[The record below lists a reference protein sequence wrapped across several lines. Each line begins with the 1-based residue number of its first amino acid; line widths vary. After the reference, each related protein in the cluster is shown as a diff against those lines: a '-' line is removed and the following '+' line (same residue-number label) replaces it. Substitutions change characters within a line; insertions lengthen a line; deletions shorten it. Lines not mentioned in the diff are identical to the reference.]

1 MMFVNKTTWT
11 LFFLYLSSSNG
22 FVHTIFTSKGP
33 SKLYSDNNLNGEALV
48 ALGDAR
54 ASLLNSAFEALD
66 ENDQYD
72 AVLTG
77 LCSKIIDGKISTN
90 PEKVAKEATLTQT
103 QLAMERMKDP
113 LRLVN
118 EMNQRRVKASTRSL
132 MALIDVS

>member
-1 MMFVNKTTWT
+1 MFVNKTTWT
-11 LFFLYLSSSNG
+11 LFFLSLSSSNG

-33 SKLYSDNNLNGEALV
+33 SKLYSNNDLNGEALV

-77 LCSKIIDGKISTN
+77 LCSKIIDGKISTD
-90 PEKVAKEATLTQT
+90 PEQVAKEATLTQT

-113 LRLVN
+113 LRLVH
-118 EMNQRRVKASTRSL
+118 EMNQRRIKASTRSL

>member
-1 MMFVNKTTWT
+1 MFVNKTTWT

>member
-1 MMFVNKTTWT
+1 VMFVNKTTWT

>member
-1 MMFVNKTTWT
+1 M
-11 LFFLYLSSSNG
+11 
-22 FVHTIFTSKGP
+22 
-33 SKLYSDNNLNGEALV
+33 NGEALV